1 MTGIN
6 RREAIGTMGVL
17 AGLGGLGIGAG
28 SAGAGGGW
36 MGTAWAD
43 RLGWDATK
51 GEYTLPGLPYA
62 YDALAPHIDE
72 QTMRIHHDKHHQGYV
87 NGLNTAVGKLA
98 EIRSGRG
105 DPGVLEHWQRKLS
118 FNAGGHIN
126 HTLFWANMA
135 PEGSGGGGEPEGRL
149 MDAIRRDFGS
159 FADFDKFFRD
169 SAASVEGSG
178 WAWLVR
184 EPLSGRL
191 MVTQMHNQQDSLF
204 AGTAPLLGVDVWE
217 HAYYLNY
224 QNRRADY
231 LLAFMKVVNWAEV
244 ARRFEGASGF

>member
-1 MTGIN
+1 MTSMN
-6 RREAIGTMGVL
+6 RREAIGTMG
-17 AGLGGLGIGAG
+17 AMAGIGLG
-28 SAGAGGGW
+28 AGAASARGRAGALLSDG
-36 MGTAWAD
+36 A
-43 RLGWDATK
+43 LGWDAGSGT
-51 GEYTLPGLPYA
+51 YVLPDLPYA

-87 NGLNTAVGKLA
+87 NGLNTAVSKLA
-98 EIRSGRG
+98 EIRGGQG
-105 DPGVLEHWQRKLS
+105 DPAVLEYWLRKLS
-118 FNAGGHIN
+118 FNAGGHVN

-135 PEGSGGGGEPEGRL
+135 PEGQGGGGEPSGPL

-159 FADFDKFFRD
+159 FGDFEKHFRD

-184 EPLSGRL
+184 ESVSGRL
-191 MVTQMHNQQDSLF
+191 MVVQMHNQQDSLF
-204 AGTAPLLGVDVWE
+204 TGTDPLLGVDVWE

-231 LLAFMKVVNWAEV
+231 LLAFMKVVNWSEV
-244 ARRFEGASGF
+244 ARRFRAAGG